1 MVSILDTHTHVI
13 APDQVRY
20 PQHVDPALLPQ
31 WVHEHPVDAPGLLAE
46 LDAAGVDGAVL
57 VQARGAYGYD
67 NSYVADA
74 RALAPRRF
82 VNAAVIDMTGPDRA
96 DALRYWT
103 GERAVLGLRLFN
115 IPPAAPEWLDTP
127 ETAQFVRAAAA
138 AGVRLSVCVL
148 AADLPAIGRLLAAC
162 PQALIAIDHCGFPAL
177 APGFSSPDAAAL
189 ASLAVHDNVRLK
201 VTTTLL
207 HQAQGSGLDPQDLVE
222 WLAERFG
229 THRLMWGSD
238 YPQHHSESYRE
249 IVAYGRAACGRLSPS
264 EQAQFLGGSAAQLW
278 PELTS

>member
-13 APDQVRY
+13 AADHDRYAQQVDQ
-20 PQHVDPALLPQ
+20 ALLPQ

-74 RALAPRRF
+74 RALAPGRF
-82 VNAAVIDMTGPDRA
+82 VNAAVIDMADPGRA

-115 IPPAAPEWLDTP
+115 IPPASPGWLDMP
-127 ETAQFVRAAAA
+127 ATAQLVRAAAA
-138 AGVRLSVCVL
+138 SGVRMSVCVL
-148 AADLPAIGRLLAAC
+148 ASDLPGVGRLLAAC
-162 PQALIAIDHCGFPAL
+162 PRAMIAIDHCGFPAL

-189 ASLAVHDNVRLK
+189 AALAVHDNVRLK

-207 HQAQGSGLDPQDLVE
+207 HQAQGSGLDPQDVVE

-229 THRLMWGSD
+229 AHRLMWGSD
-238 YPQHHSESYRE
+238 YPQHHSQTYPE
-249 IVAYGRAACGRLSPS
+249 IVAYGRAACDRLSPS

-278 PELTS
+278 PELIS